1 MTTIL
6 SEQAEAL
13 RHPIINPAN
22 GEVIDYVDWSTPE
35 QINAAVNIAA
45 EAYPGWS
52 ATPVKERVQ
61 VMFRFK
67 QVLESKLDELA
78 ELCTAEN
85 GKTLAE
91 SKAGILK
98 GVEVIEY
105 AASLPQ
111 LIAGHYL
118 EVTKG
123 VSCRTVRESLGVA
136 AAVTPFN
143 FPVMVPLWIIPL
155 ALGCGNTLVHKPS
168 EHVPLSAIRLREY
181 LIESG
186 LPEGAFQVVLGA
198 RQAVESLVENPTIQA
213 LGFVGSARVA
223 QIVYK
228 RATELNKRVLALG
241 GAKNHLVLLP
251 DADPEASAQNIAD
264 SFIGCS
270 GQRYMAASVLLPVG
284 EAHKIIE
291 TVAAKVRSI
300 VPGRDMGPVIS
311 AEALK
316 KITGYIE
323 QAEADG
329 ATVLVDGRGIK
340 PPAGGEKGFWIG
352 PTVLDRVTPEMSV
365 AREEIF
371 GPVLSIIRTSTVEE
385 ALEIERS
392 SQYGNAASV
401 YTQNGFLARRCI
413 DAFNSSMIGVNI
425 GVPVP
430 REPFSFGGRNRS
442 RFGYGDITGASAIE
456 FWTQAKK
463 ITERWSPKKEAD
475 WMS

>member
-35 QINAAVNIAA
+35 QIDSAVETAA
-45 EAYPGWS
+45 EAFPAWS
-52 ATPVKERVQ
+52 ATPAKERVQ

-67 QVLESKLDELA
+67 QVIESHLDELS
-78 ELCTAEN
+78 ELCSAEN
-85 GKTLAE
+85 GKTVGEA
-91 SKAGILK
+91 KGGILK

-111 LIAGHYL
+111 LIPGQYL
-118 EVTKG
+118 EVAKG
-123 VSCRTVRESLGVA
+123 VSCRLVREPLGVA
-136 AAVTPFN
+136 ASVTPFN
-143 FPVMVPLWIIPL
+143 FPVMVPLWMIPISL
-155 ALGCGNTLVHKPS
+155 ACGNTLVHKPS
-168 EHVPLSAIRLREY
+168 EHVPLSVIRMREF

-186 LPEGAFQVVLGA
+186 LPEGAYQVVLGA
-198 RQAVESLVENPTIQA
+198 RQAVETLVENPRIQA
-213 LGFVGSARVA
+213 IGFVGSSRVA
-223 QIVYK
+223 EIVYR

-251 DADPEASAQNIAD
+251 DADPEPSAQNIVD
-264 SFIGCS
+264 SFCGCT
-270 GQRYMAASVLLPVG
+270 GQRCMAASVLLAVG
-284 EAHKIIE
+284 EAAEMIE
-291 TVAAKVRSI
+291 LVAEKARRI
-300 VPGRDMGPVIS
+300 VPGRDMGPVIN
-311 AEALK
+311 AEALN

-329 ATVLVDGRGIK
+329 ATVLVDGRGVK